1 MKFPTNIRF
10 NTNDI
15 KNLKYVKKFKNF
27 TNSNAFISVVA
38 KIIITIV
45 IWVGVLIP
53 TWIYLIIRWIA
64 GPDTFW
70 QELAIVLICMITMGW
85 LQVIFAIGGFF
96 LTLAAIL
103 DDNL

>member
-38 KIIITIV
+38 KIIIAIV

-53 TWIYLIIRWIA
+53 TWIYLFIRWVA
-64 GPDTFW
+64 DPVGFW
-70 QELAIVLICMITMGW
+70 QELAIIIICMVVMGW
-85 LQVIFAIGGFF
+85 LQVLLAFGGFF
-96 LTLAAIL
+96 LTMAAIL